1 MVLTPKI
8 ERMDDFLSD
17 DNVRRD
23 VPILNESRLGI
34 VKPWKMRFKYV
45 R

>member
-1 MVLTPKI
+1 MI

-34 VKPWKMRFKYV
+34 VNEP
-45 R
+45 